1 MKSFVVFGLDAFGQ
15 TLAVSLEQSGHQVMV
30 IDQNDEAVR
39 KVADIATD
47 AIIGDPMSESVLR
60 KAGVSSYDTA
70 VISFPGEINN
80 TILLTIMLKD
90 LGVRRVV
97 ARACSETECRVL
109 EKIGVDTIVF
119 PERDM
124 GEKLAH
130 TLDKQDVF
138 EYLRYSEEYSIVEEK
153 VPTEWIG
160 KSMIELNLRR
170 KLGINIIAVNEGGSG
185 KINISPAPD
194 RAFAEG
200 DVVTLIGSNKS
211 INKLHRS

>member
-15 TLAVSLEQSGHQVMV
+15 TLAISLEQSGHQVMI
-30 IDQNDEAVR
+30 IDDDEEAVR
-39 KVADIATD
+39 KIADITTD

-60 KAGVSSYDTA
+60 KAGVASFDTA

-80 TILLTIMLKD
+80 TILLTMMLKD
-90 LGVRRVV
+90 LGVGRVV
-97 ARACSETECRVL
+97 ARASSELDCKVL

-138 EYLRYSEEYSIVEEK
+138 EYLRYSEDYSIVEKK
-153 VPTEWIG
+153 VPADWVG
-160 KSMIELNLRR
+160 KTMIELDLRR
-170 KLGINIIAVNEGGSG
+170 KYSINIIAINEDGSG
-185 KINISPAPD
+185 KINIAPLPD
-194 RAFAEG
+194 RCFLEG
-200 DVVTLIGSNKS
+200 DVVTLIGSNKN
-211 INKLHRS
+211 INKLTR

>member
-1 MKSFVVFGLDAFGQ
+1 MKSFIIFGLDAFGQ

-30 IDQNDEAVR
+30 IDPSDEAVR
-39 KVADIATD
+39 KVADITTD

-70 VISFPGEINN
+70 VISFPGEINH
-80 TILLTIMLKD
+80 TILLTITLKD
-90 LGVRRVV
+90 MGVRRVV

-109 EKIGVDTIVF
+109 EKIGVDSIVF

-130 TLDKQDVF
+130 TLDKQDVL

-153 VPTEWIG
+153 VPAAWIG
-160 KSMIELNLRR
+160 QSMIELDLRR
-170 KLGINIIAVNEGGSG
+170 KLGINIIAVNEAGSG
-185 KINISPAPD
+185 RINISPAPD
-194 RAFAEG
+194 RAFVEG

>member
-15 TLAVSLEQSGHQVMV
+15 TLAVSLEQNGHQVMV
-30 IDQNDEAVR
+30 IDPNDEAVR

-60 KAGVSSYDTA
+60 KAGVTSYDTA

-80 TILLTIMLKD
+80 TVLLTIMLKD

-97 ARACSETECRVL
+97 ARACSELECRVL

-124 GEKLAH
+124 GEKLSH

-138 EYLRYSEEYSIVEEK
+138 EYLRYSDDYSIIEEK
-153 VPTEWIG
+153 VRTAWVG
-160 KSMIELNLRR
+160 KSMLELDLRR
-170 KLGINIIAVNEGGSG
+170 KYGINIIAINEADSG

-194 RAFAEG
+194 RKFLEG
-200 DVVTLIGSNKS
+200 DLVTLIGSNKN
-211 INKLHRS
+211 INKLSR

>member
-1 MKSFVVFGLDAFGQ
+1 MKSFVIFGLDAFGQ

-30 IDQNDEAVR
+30 IDENDEAVR

-60 KAGVSSYDTA
+60 KAGVSSFDTA
-70 VISFPGEINN
+70 VISFPGQINN
-80 TILLTIMLKD
+80 TVLLTMMLKD
-90 LGVRRVV
+90 MGVRRVV
-97 ARACSETECRVL
+97 ARACSELECRVL

-138 EYLRYSEEYSIVEEK
+138 EYLRYSEDYSIIEEK
-153 VPTEWIG
+153 VPATWIG
-160 KSMIELNLRR
+160 KNMIELDLRR
-170 KLGINIIAVNEGGSG
+170 KFGINIIAVHEAGNS

-194 RAFAEG
+194 RQFAEG
-200 DVVTLIGSNKS
+200 GVVTLIGSNKN
-211 INKLHRS
+211 INKLNR

>member
-1 MKSFVVFGLDAFGQ
+1 MKSFVIFGLDAFGQ

-30 IDQNDEAVR
+30 IDQSDEAVR
-39 KVADIATD
+39 KVADITTD

-60 KAGVSSYDTA
+60 KAGVSSYNTA

-80 TILLTIMLKD
+80 TILLTMMLKD

-97 ARACSETECRVL
+97 ARACSELECRVL

-153 VPTEWIG
+153 VPAAWIG
-160 KSMIELNLRR
+160 KSMIELDLRR
-170 KLGINIIAVNEGGSG
+170 KLGINVISVCEAGSG

-194 RAFAEG
+194 RPFAEG
-200 DVVTLIGSNKS
+200 DVITLIGSNKN
-211 INKLHRS
+211 INKLNR

>member
-1 MKSFVVFGLDAFGQ
+1 MKSFVIFGLDAFGQ

-30 IDQNDEAVR
+30 IDENDEAVR

-60 KAGVSSYDTA
+60 KAGVSSFDTA
-70 VISFPGEINN
+70 VISFPGQINN
-80 TILLTIMLKD
+80 TVLLTMMLKD
-90 LGVRRVV
+90 MGVRRVV
-97 ARACSETECRVL
+97 ARACSELECRVL

-138 EYLRYSEEYSIVEEK
+138 EYLRYSEDYSIVEEK
-153 VPTEWIG
+153 VPASWVG
-160 KSMIELNLRR
+160 KSMIELDLRR
-170 KLGINIIAVNEGGSG
+170 KYGINIIAINEAGNG

-194 RAFAEG
+194 RQFVDG
-200 DVVTLIGSNKS
+200 DVVTLIGSNKN
-211 INKLHRS
+211 INKLNR